1 MLTEDRLRTVFAAII
16 IAFSWSLAFSALAEE
31 SASATPVWLWSD
43 TTLPHSD
50 SAATAFSQGDYTA
63 GLRLSHRALAK
74 ADSKRG
80 RLIAHHNLCIAQA
93 QKSRMKTALR
103 HCQETRRLADSGFII
118 ASGKTSETASDIL
131 DSNLANIG
139 MTGLGTLP

>member
-1 MLTEDRLRTVFAAII
+1 MLTEDRLRTVLAALI
-16 IAFSWSLAFSALAEE
+16 IALSWSLAVSALAEE
-31 SASATPVWLWSD
+31 NTSTTPVWLWSH
-43 TTLPHSD
+43 TLPHSD
-50 SAATAFSQGDYTA
+50 SAATAFSRGNYSE

-118 ASGKTSETASDIL
+118 ASGETSATASDIL
-131 DSNLANIG
+131 DANLANIG
-139 MTGLGTLP
+139 MTGLGALP